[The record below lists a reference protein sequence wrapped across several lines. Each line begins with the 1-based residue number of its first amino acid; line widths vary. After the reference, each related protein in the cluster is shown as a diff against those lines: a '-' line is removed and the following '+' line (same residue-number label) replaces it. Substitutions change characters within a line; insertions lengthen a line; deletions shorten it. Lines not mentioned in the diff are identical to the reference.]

1 MIPLEVV
8 KKNATGTQYGK
19 LWTNLEHN
27 EYLVQWSLCWRTMA
41 KLGRRRSNYKVLDKK
56 YCKRPLLCGS
66 VKKSQYFKDK
76 TLKLAEK
83 NPKNLWHSIFKHLV
97 LQRVG
102 VVLEWQRLVLSRDK
116 NIDKVWFIW
125 LAYKY
130 AWPNLNWLK

>member
-1 MIPLEVV
+1 MIPLEVA
-8 KKNATGTQYGK
+8 KKNATGTQYWK

-27 EYLVQWSLCWRTMA
+27 EYLVQRSPSWRTMA
-41 KLGRRRSNYKVLDKK
+41 KLGRRKWNSKILEEK
-56 YCKRPLLCGS
+56 YCKRLLLCRS

-76 TLKLAEK
+76 TLNLAEK
-83 NPKNLWHSIFKHLV
+83 NPKNLWHSIFKQLV

-102 VVLEWQRLVLSRDK
+102 VVLEWQRLILSRDK

-130 AWPNLNWLK
+130 AWPNLNW